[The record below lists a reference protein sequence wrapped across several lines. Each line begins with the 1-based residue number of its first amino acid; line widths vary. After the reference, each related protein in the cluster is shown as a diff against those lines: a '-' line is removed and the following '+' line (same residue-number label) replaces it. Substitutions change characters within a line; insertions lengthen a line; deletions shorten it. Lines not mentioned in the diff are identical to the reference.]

1 MLNKKYEFFRSDLNY
16 LDISDLK
23 GLFIVIE
30 GTEGVGRSTQIENIK
45 NWLEFEGYAVFTTG
59 LGKSA
64 VVKEAIT
71 EAKKGHNLNN
81 YTFSMVYAADI
92 ADRIENDIIPYLK
105 AGYIVLA
112 DRYIFTCIAR
122 GVVRGIN
129 KEWIKK
135 LYSFALKPAAT
146 IYMRVNF
153 NNLIS
158 RVINADNLVENY
170 WELGLGSGLD
180 YWEAGMDIKM
190 GKDFYESFEKYQRR
204 IIKEFNLMAE
214 EYGFITVDARKGLRS
229 TYKEI
234 KEEISKI
241 LERWEF

>member
-1 MLNKKYEFFRSDLNY
+1 MSNKYEFFRSDINY

-30 GTEGVGRSTQIENIK
+30 GTDGVGRSTQIENVK
-45 NWLEFEGYAVFTTG
+45 DWLEYNGYAVFTTG
-59 LGKSA
+59 LGRSTI
-64 VVKEAIT
+64 VRDAIN

-81 YTFSMVYAADI
+81 YTFSMLYAADI
-92 ADRIENDIIPYLK
+92 ADRMENDIIPYLRS
-105 AGYIVLA
+105 GYIVIA
-112 DRYIFTCIAR
+112 DRYIFTCMARALVR
-122 GVVRGIN
+122 GVD

-135 LYSFALKPAAT
+135 LYSFALKPAIT
-146 IYMRVNF
+146 IYMKVDF
-153 NNLIS
+153 NNLIP

-190 GKDFYESFEKYQRR
+190 GEDFYESFEKYQKKL
-204 IIKEFNLMAE
+204 IKEFNNMAK
-214 EYGFITVDARKGLRS
+214 EYNFVTVDAKKSLKD
-229 TYKEI
+229 TFKQIKNEI
-234 KEEISKI
+234 KNV